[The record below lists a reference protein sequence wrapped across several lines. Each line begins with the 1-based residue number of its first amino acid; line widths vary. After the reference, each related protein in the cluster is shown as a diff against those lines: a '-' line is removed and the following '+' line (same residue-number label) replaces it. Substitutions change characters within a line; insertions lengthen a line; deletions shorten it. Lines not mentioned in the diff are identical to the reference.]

1 MRVHR
6 LRPALCNMSTY
17 SKLGINQ
24 RSGMRSKMNTSDND
38 RGPRDVKS
46 RVTPP
51 VWRGGQCAP
60 DECTAFSKA
69 MTSPNVVCG
78 SSPCSE
84 IFYSTTASYAIRSV
98 RSCRPFTIFPF
109 PSFPLDFSYPYF
121 SSRSPLQRRPVR
133 SVGQSLESS
142 IAACFD

>member
-6 LRPALCNMSTY
+6 LRLALCNMSMY

-60 DECTAFSKA
+60 DDCTAFSKA
-69 MTSPNVVCG
+69 MTSPNVVCA
-78 SSPCSE
+78 SSPVQRYFILLLPLMPLDQS
-84 IFYSTTASYAIRSV
+84 APVV
-98 RSCRPFTIFPF
+98 RLLFFPFRPF
-109 PSFPLDFSYPYF
+109 PSISRTLTSLRDRLFSTTQY
-121 SSRSPLQRRPVR
+121 
-133 SVGQSLESS
+133 GQSV
-142 IAACFD
+142 CP